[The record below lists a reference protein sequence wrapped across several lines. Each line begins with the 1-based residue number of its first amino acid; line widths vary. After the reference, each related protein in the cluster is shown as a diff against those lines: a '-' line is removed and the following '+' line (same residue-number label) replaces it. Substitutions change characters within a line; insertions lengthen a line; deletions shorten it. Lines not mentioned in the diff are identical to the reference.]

1 MAGMYV
7 SPKKFSLHY
16 VLFIEMGVNP
26 KSWALQSRQIL
37 GGAKKKSEDSFAEAQ
52 KTGKETTG
60 QAASAGDA
68 QPAIS
73 QVDPSAPEASDS
85 IGDSIA
91 AKADVSLHFPL

>member
-68 QPAIS
+68 
-73 QVDPSAPEASDS
+73 PEASDS